1 MGIGLATREWAKYN
15 NEIKTNILVNGITSL
30 AGSDLDNVRVRAMA
44 LADYYGQDFNEI
56 LNTAKANVKRFLYI
70 EALDSIEDGLVKGGQ
85 TNGEFLESMR
95 EYPTFFAS
103 AGYSIKD
110 FQNLVNSGID
120 LAIYQDKLPDAI
132 KEFALSVN
140 EQTKG
145 VSDAL
150 KMRLVLVSRL
160 HY

>member
-1 MGIGLATREWAKYN
+1 M
-15 NEIKTNILVNGITSL
+15 VC
-30 AGSDLDNVRVRAMA
+30 
-44 LADYYGQDFNEI
+44 
-56 LNTAKANVKRFLYI
+56 KRWSNKWRI
-70 EALDSIEDGLVKGGQ
+70 S
-85 TNGEFLESMR
+85 ESMR

-150 KMRLVLVSRL
+150 KKCVWC
-160 HY
+160 